1 MLIVLKD
8 IDNTLLVFNPDNLV
22 TMINFK
28 TSIGTECCVHLVF
41 TNSNYKELTISSN
54 TGAKKL
60 IELIVKASNGIGHYE
75 IDLENINDLQDN

>member
-8 IDNTLLVFNPDNLV
+8 IDNTLSVFNSDNLV
-22 TMINFK
+22 TMIDFK
-28 TSIGTECCVHLVF
+28 VSTYTKYCVYIVF
-41 TNSNYKELTISSN
+41 TNNDYKEIIVNSN

-60 IELIVKASNGIGHYE
+60 VELIVKASNGIGHYE